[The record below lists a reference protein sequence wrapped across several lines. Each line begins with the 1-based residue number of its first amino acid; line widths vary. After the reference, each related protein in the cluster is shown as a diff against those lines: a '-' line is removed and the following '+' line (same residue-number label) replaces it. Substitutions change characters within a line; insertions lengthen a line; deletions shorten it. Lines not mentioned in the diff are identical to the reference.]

1 MLTSIR
7 ALDQKHDLIVV
18 SQGGVRNGQDAW
30 QRIKSGADIV
40 QIYTPIVVE
49 GPRVVGEMLN
59 QMQEEMRKEGIK
71 DIN

>member
-1 MLTSIR
+1 
-7 ALDQKHDLIVV
+7 
-18 SQGGVRNGQDAW
+18 VRSGHDAW
-30 QRIKSGADIV
+30 DRIKSGADLV

-59 QMQEEMRKEGIK
+59 QIQDEMRKEGIK